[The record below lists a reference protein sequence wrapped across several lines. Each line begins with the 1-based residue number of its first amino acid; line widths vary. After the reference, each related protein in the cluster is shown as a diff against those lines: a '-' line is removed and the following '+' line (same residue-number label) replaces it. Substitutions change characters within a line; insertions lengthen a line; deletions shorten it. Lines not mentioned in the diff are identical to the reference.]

1 MTTPPTGHNGTRLR
15 PWVVVLLL
23 GALIACNRAGTP
35 AVAPSPSSEP
45 PVVRVVGFL
54 TRIDNGDMLR
64 MTTDG
69 RSLLFHPDNSP
80 VPEGRLRELMAPR
93 SSIRVA

>member
-1 MTTPPTGHNGTRLR
+1 
-15 PWVVVLLL
+15 
-23 GALIACNRAGTP
+23 
-35 AVAPSPSSEP
+35 
-45 PVVRVVGFL
+45 VGFV

-80 VPEGRLRELMAPR
+80 VLEGRLRELMAPR